1 MSAFTKENT
10 MKLITAVL
18 MIMLAVTCLALAGP
32 GNPVEASS
40 TNAVYKWTNTGSRV
54 YLIYTRLTGEWNT
67 TNGATIYHK
76 PKSDDIAYPLITST
90 TATNSLVYEGGELS
104 VILERL
110 DELWYTTMMPL
121 TLTTNSNNIKI
132 DKVKVGQADER

>member
-1 MSAFTKENT
+1 
-10 MKLITAVL
+10 MKQIIAML

-32 GNPVEASS
+32 GNPVQESS

-54 YLIYTRLTGEWNT
+54 YLIYTRFTGEWNT

-76 PKSDDIAYPLITST
+76 PVSDDIAYSLITSS
-90 TATNSLVYEGGELS
+90 TATNSLVYDGGELS

-110 DELWYTTMMPL
+110 DELWYTSMMPL
-121 TLTTNSNNIKI
+121 TLTTNSNYIKI
-132 DKVKVGQADER
+132 DKVKVGAADKR